1 MIMKMITEND
11 NDDDDDDMMFVFT
24 LWLNKKKES
33 LGMGYFRVIIESCNK
48 AKW

>member
-11 NDDDDDDMMFVFT
+11 NDDDDDHMMFVFK
-24 LWLNKKKES
+24 KKKES